1 MEEKKVVETKEM
13 IEAKNKAKKK
23 VDAKKKADAKKKTN
37 AKKKLE
43 AKKTLDIKNA
53 EIKRLAD
60 AKKIEDAKKME
71 DAIEKA
77 VAERMAEAKKVVDEE
92 NKKLKK
98 ENKFTNKIISTKAS
112 KIKRDM
118 NELVS
123 VINLTSDR
131 LIYVSK
137 AQLGYEVEWDGYLAE
152 NHMEYKEL
160 VNMRNS
166 QVAFFKNTWV
176 LCDQDVLEDLKI
188 ERFYKDLFELD
199 DMDILLSKPHNEL
212 GKILEKIALSTKR
225 LIADYAFKLK
235 KEGNVLLD
243 STSLVKLIEE
253 KLDIDLTL

>member
-1 MEEKKVVETKEM
+1 MENKKMVENKKVIDAKEL
-13 IEAKNKAKKK
+13 ADAKKK
-23 VDAKKKADAKKKTN
+23 VDAKKKATAKRKAN
-37 AKKKLE
+37 AKKK
-43 AKKTLDIKNA
+43 
-53 EIKRLAD
+53 AD
-60 AKKIEDAKKME
+60 AKKLVDAKKIDDDKKE
-71 DAIEKA
+71 AEAIKKADEKKE
-77 VAERMAEAKKVVDEE
+77 AER
-92 NKKLKK
+92 
-98 ENKFTNKIISTKAS
+98 KFTDKIKSTKVS
-112 KIKRDM
+112 KHKRDM
-118 NELVS
+118 DELIS
-123 VINLTSDR
+123 VINLTSDS

-137 AQLGYEVEWDGYLAE
+137 SQLGYEVEWDGHLAE
-152 NHMEYKEL
+152 NHMEYREL